1 MSAVTLIDE
10 VNTAGVPSDTG
21 HGRICGA
28 RGGLKSPEWIH
39 FCVQHFPSESEETGN
54 WKICFWPQTEMTAA
68 LK

>member
-10 VNTAGVPSDTG
+10 VNTAGVPSDTD

-39 FCVQHFPSESEETGN
+39 FCVQHFLCQSRRKPGIGRYVSG
-54 WKICFWPQTEMTAA
+54 
-68 LK
+68 LKL